1 MSLASEESLI
11 RALQSSA
18 PSANILALTVIAK
31 ASASPSSSAILSSM
45 KGLVGQFIRTWLS
58 SPSVEVGEKATR
70 TLGDILEV
78 DCEHKVTNG
87 LDTHMSGLEIASR
100 TVLGQG
106 FMWRRLFHDQEQY
119 ASIFSLCDLSTIGAA
134 PDKLDQ
140 RQKSLAQARLL
151 RIMPRLAALDFT
163 AVSKPHL
170 PGVEK
175 QFSMP
180 DSTEGLLWYVG
191 LEMVDIEDDV
201 LMHFTLIDFF
211 AELLQSLSTVDLSAV
226 SMDYLKRLMKT
237 VMENDESMYKSLE
250 SLGQAESSSP
260 ELVDLMTRLS
270 Q

>member
-18 PSANILALTVIAK
+18 PSANILGLTIISK

-45 KGLVGQFIRTWLS
+45 KDLVSQFIRTWLS
-58 SPSVEVGEKATR
+58 SPSVEVGEKATS
-70 TLGDILEV
+70 TLGDILAV
-78 DCEHKVTNG
+78 DCENKAVNG
-87 LDTHMSGLEIASR
+87 LDTQMSGLEIASR
-100 TVLGQG
+100 TASGQG

-119 ASIFSLCDLSTIGAA
+119 TSLLSLCDLSTVGTS
-134 PDKLDQ
+134 PDQLDQ

-151 RIMPRLAALDFT
+151 RVLPRMAALDFV

-170 PGVEK
+170 PEVEK

-180 DSTEGLLWYVG
+180 DGTEGLLWYAG
-191 LEMVDIEDDV
+191 LEMVDINEDV

-211 AELLQSLSTVDLSAV
+211 AELLEALSTVELSTV

-237 VMENDESMYKSLE
+237 ATEGDESLYRSLE

-270 Q
+270 